1 MRLIR
6 FEVTFPVPNTSIA
19 VFTSKVCRVEV
30 IRARWSDLP
39 LLLRH
44 PLLKQAATYLL
55 GGIDPDTGEFH
66 LYNGE
71 GGKLPCRLPDHR
83 RNPARAFVETV
94 YILTSDAFDKTDVV
108 YLQERLS
115 TLIRQAGTAR
125 LVQGCGPTSQPISA
139 AKAEEL
145 DMVLHFG
152 LQLLEHAGC
161 RGLEALPSVLP
172 RLRVS

>member
-1 MRLIR
+1 MRLNR
-6 FEVTFPVPNTSIA
+6 FEVSFPLPNTSIA

-30 IRARWSDLP
+30 IRARWSDLF

-55 GGIDPDTGEFH
+55 GGIDPDTGEFR

-71 GGKLPCRLPDHR
+71 GGKLPTRLPDHR
-83 RNPARAFVETV
+83 RNPARAFVETI
-94 YILTSDAFDKTDVV
+94 YPLTSDAFDKTDIV

-125 LVQGCGPTSQPISA
+125 LVQGCGPTSQPRPAARTGMGTSRGPSWACSSRHGPRPCSIPISR
-139 AKAEEL
+139 
-145 DMVLHFG
+145 
-152 LQLLEHAGC
+152 C
-161 RGLEALPSVLP
+161 RLISPG
-172 RLRVS
+172 